1 MITVAANEAKQSFGN
16 ILNQA
21 QREPVLVQKH
31 QRSVAVILSSQEYDR
46 LRGINVAE
54 FTSVCD
60 RVGAKAKK
68 TGLNEKRLA
77 KLLHDQ

>member
-1 MITVAANEAKQSFGN
+1 MITVAANEAKQFFCN

-54 FTSVCD
+54 FPSFYD

-68 TGLNEKRLA
+68 TGLTEKRLVQ
-77 KLLHDQ
+77 LLHG